1 MMTQIEDSEEKCK
14 QAIKHQQII
23 YDNIRSAQGKELKEY
38 FDKIKTISELK
49 KENIKLKF
57 REKDL

>member
-1 MMTQIEDSEEKCK
+1 MTQIEDSEEKLK